1 MTLAPEQN
9 PDPLFPGDLLD
20 SEESEK
26 PWRIAQVKSR
36 REKALANYLAQAGIG
51 YFLPLYQRRQASKK
65 RERFSLVPLFPG
77 YIFFTA
83 DDFDRHKALRTNHIA
98 RVIEVRDPA
107 TLVCELRNIYKALEG
122 DGAVFPVDFLS
133 TGQLVRITKGP
144 MKDVEGII
152 ERKSRGCRVI
162 LSVSSIM
169 QSVCV
174 EVDADMVEPLSPA
187 RQ

>member
-1 MTLAPEQN
+1 MTLSPQEN

-20 SEESEK
+20 NEKWEK

-36 REKALANYLAQAGIG
+36 REKALASFLAQAGIG
-51 YFLPLYQRRQASKK
+51 YFLPLYQRRQNSKK
-65 RERFSLVPLFPG
+65 RERFSLMPLFPG
-77 YIFFTA
+77 YIFLTA
-83 DDFDRHKALRTNHIA
+83 DDFDRHKAMRTNHIA

-107 TLVCELRNIYKALEG
+107 TLVYELRNIYKALEG
-122 DGAVFPVDFLS
+122 DRALFPVDFLS